1 MNTRRTPPPA
11 SASRRAPVAQRG
23 AAVVEFVIF
32 VPFLLAI
39 MALVWD
45 VREQLAF
52 RTDIARQIHI
62 AAAAAAD
69 DPEGTQPFDVAMGRL
84 NDLLGRGRDGDGPGV
99 SGSVAAAVVRRGTV
113 RRDGTAC
120 PVDEWC
126 PPAVAATWPATAAD
140 GTWTE
145 DGDACATP
153 PAEPLPAS
161 DAVFAATAAVLPYE
175 SRAGADESAWL
186 SRNLGP
192 DEWWVVM
199 DICFEPRG
207 GTFSGRL
214 ANLPLRLFDATPVL
228 RRRIAWGSIHELR
241 ECDWC
246 GA

>member
-11 SASRRAPVAQRG
+11 PASRGAPVAQRG

-39 MALVWD
+39 IALVWD

-69 DPEGTQPFDVAMGRL
+69 DPDGGQPFDVTMGRL
-84 NDLLGRGRDGDGPGV
+84 NDLLRRDGE

-113 RRDGTAC
+113 RRDGTGC
-120 PVDEWC
+120 PVGEWC
-126 PPAVAATWPATAAD
+126 PPAAAATWPATAAE
-140 GTWTE
+140 GTWTTVR
-145 DGDACATP
+145 GDACATP
-153 PAEPLPAS
+153 PAAPLPAS
-161 DAVFAATAAVLPYE
+161 NAVFAATAAVLPYE

-186 SRNLGP
+186 SRNLGA

-199 DICFEPRG
+199 DVCFEPRG

-246 GA
+246 VRP